1 MYSFYRIPQS
11 LSRCSSVAPPREKNK
26 SVLDYD
32 RPAFGA
38 LLLLGEYFQVQGG
51 YLDISSDA
59 QANRQDLHGLRGQL
73 VFIVSQHGPHTARG
87 PGRQLRLQGLGGRG
101 AGLP

>member
-1 MYSFYRIPQS
+1 MYSFYPPVA
-11 LSRCSSVAPPREKNK
+11 LALLLCGFASREEQVGSGLRQACVRRS
-26 SVLDYD
+26 
-32 RPAFGA
+32 

-87 PGRQLRLQGLGGRG
+87 PGRQLRLQGLRGRG